1 MARLPLR
8 GGEPPPQ
15 RGGGGEQG
23 DGKHGLV
30 HDAEQGIA
38 ADGEE
43 DGPVHGDVGEDDD
56 QAQDEEGRARLADVS
71 APPYT
76 RCMTPKLADYIE
88 AGKTLDADEREIAA
102 LALQHVDEAEQAEID
117 AAWDEEIDRRIDEI
131 VSGKVQL
138 VSGRE
143 TLAMARSMLAA
154 RRNQ

>member
-1 MARLPLR
+1 
-8 GGEPPPQ
+8 
-15 RGGGGEQG
+15 
-23 DGKHGLV
+23 
-30 HDAEQGIA
+30 
-38 ADGEE
+38 
-43 DGPVHGDVGEDDD
+43 
-56 QAQDEEGRARLADVS
+56 
-71 APPYT
+71 
-76 RCMTPKLADYIE
+76 MTPKLADYIE

-102 LALQHVDEAEQAEID
+102 LALQHVDEAEQAGID